1 MSEEKETKGFDF
13 NTFLKEELNPEQK
26 KAVKNIKGPLLVIAG
41 AGSGKTRVITARITH
56 LLQNEQV
63 HPAQIISLTFTNKA
77 ATEMKERIKKFLG
90 SGSGMPFVGTFH
102 SYCLYLL
109 KTNTHLIGWD
119 AFTILDED
127 DKRSLLTKLLKKSQL
142 YKKQTPQQ
150 VSYAISLAKNQCAS
164 LNDYIKNNVENSQLQ
179 ELMQEYE
186 KEKRKSKC
194 FDFDDLLLETV
205 KLFENEEF
213 KNDHQY
219 QVRHVLV
226 DEYQDTNVIQHS
238 LLKHM
243 ASAPKRELAI
253 DSLCV
258 VGDEDQSIYSWRG
271 ATVDN
276 IIHFK
281 KDFKGTKQIK
291 IEQNYRS
298 KKPILAIANK
308 VIANNKNRN
317 EKKLWSDKPGRDCV
331 RILQCLSGYQEADI
345 IARYCKILSNNKA
358 LASTAILY
366 RTHFQSRVL
375 EEALIKQSIPYN
387 LVGGVRFYERKE
399 IKDMLAYLRLIVNPF
414 DRVAFMRAINCP
426 ARGLGDKFIEEFMA
440 LWDTEPL
447 LNFKELAAKICE
459 TLAPAKK
466 ESVVFFTNLFIN
478 KTQQGPAAEAIAD
491 ILTGSGY
498 LLYLKKS
505 YEKQESEDRHANI
518 KELLNA
524 AHFFAQQSKGSVE
537 QFLDEVSLL
546 VEKTA
551 LENEDKVPVTMM
563 TLHAAKGLEFDHV
576 IIPGIE
582 ENLFPSPRSINEASQ
597 LEEERRLFYVGITRA
612 RNRLLLTH
620 ARYRQTYGQMEQAA
634 PSRFLHEVP
643 SQYAQSEQAASWQQ
657 YEVTTYFSRWLGF
670 SSANPEVMTFSQFK
684 PPASVVKIATKPV
697 LKGGFKKHQTIK
709 HKVFGLG
716 IIKDIEE
723 KKTKTFVTAQF
734 KIGIKKIDSK
744 FVQTV

>member
-1 MSEEKETKGFDF
+1 MTEKKDTFNFD
-13 NTFLKEELNPEQK
+13 TFLKKELNTEQK

-56 LLQNEQV
+56 LLKNEQV

-77 ATEMKERIKKFLG
+77 ANEMKERIKTFLG
-90 SGSGMPFVGTFH
+90 SSSGMPFVGTFH

-119 AFTILDED
+119 QFTILDED
-127 DKRSLLTKLLKKSQL
+127 DKRSLLNKLLKKSPL
-142 YKKQTPQQ
+142 YKQQTAQQ
-150 VSYAISLAKNQCAS
+150 VSYAISLAKNQCTS
-164 LNDYIKNNVENSQLQ
+164 LREYIKNNIENRQLQ
-179 ELMQEYE
+179 ELIEEYE
-186 KEKRKSKC
+186 KEKCKSKC

-213 KNDHQY
+213 KHDHQY

-243 ASAPKRELAI
+243 AGGEKRELAV

-281 KDFKGTKQIK
+281 KDFKGTKTVK

-317 EKKLWSDKPGRDCV
+317 EKKLWSDKNGRDCV
-331 RILQCLSGYQEADI
+331 RILQCLSGYQEADL
-345 IARYCKILSNNKA
+345 IARYCKILANNKS
-358 LASTAILY
+358 LDSTAVLY

-399 IKDMLAYLRLIVNPF
+399 IKDLLAYLRLIVNPF
-414 DRVAFMRAINCP
+414 DRVAFTRVINCP
-426 ARGLGDKFIEEFMA
+426 ARGLGDKFVQEFME

-447 LNFKELAAKICE
+447 LNFKNIAEKMSEILPP
-459 TLAPAKK
+459 LKK
-466 ESVVFFTNLFIN
+466 ESVATFVNLFKN
-478 KTQQGPAAEAIAD
+478 KTAQSPAAETIAE
-491 ILTGSGY
+491 LVTASGY

-505 YEKQESEDRHANI
+505 YEKQESDDRHANI

-524 AHFFAQQSKGSVE
+524 AHFFAQQGKNSID

-551 LENEDKVPVTMM
+551 LEEKNETPVTLM
-563 TLHAAKGLEFDHV
+563 TLHAAKGLEFDKV
-576 IIPGIE
+576 IIPGLE
-582 ENLFPSPRSINEASQ
+582 ENLFPSSRSVNEVAQ

-620 ARYRQTYGQMEQAA
+620 ARYRQTYGQMEEAA
-634 PSRFLHEVP
+634 PSRFLQEVP
-643 SQYAQSEQAASWQQ
+643 SQYAQSERAASWQQ
-657 YEVTTYFSRWLGF
+657 YEASTYFSRWLGF
-670 SSANPEVMTFSQFK
+670 AHHNPEVMTFSQFK
-684 PPASVVKIATKPV
+684 PPASVIKNKKKPV
-697 LKGGFKKHQTIK
+697 IKGGFKKHQTIK
-709 HKVFGLG
+709 HKTFGIG
-716 IIKDIEE
+716 IVKSIEQ

-734 KIGIKKIDSK
+734 KIGVKKIDAQFLQS
-744 FVQTV
+744 V